1 MKYLTLLVAL
11 VATTSLADDEFSF
24 TVMDVFKISGGDV
37 DVVITGRVESGTIE
51 VGDTV
56 CLHSEKNGDR
66 ELTVGAIELFRKLAI
81 SANAGDMIG
90 IGVSGVD
97 KDDLSKGDTVS
108 ASCR

>member
-1 MKYLTLLVAL
+1 MRYLAILATLLA
-11 VATTSLADDEFSF
+11 ATSMADGDFRF

-37 DVVITGRVESGTIE
+37 DIVITGRVESGTIE

-97 KDDLSKGDTVS
+97 KADVSKGDALS
-108 ASCR
+108 AEC